1 MREILMAWDL
11 VSALALLITLL
22 AFCGSSCPDY
32 YVNLC

>member
-22 AFCGSSCPDY
+22 AFLWIVLY
-32 YVNLC
+32 RLLR